1 MSVHPLSIID
11 MMNNLNLPTPSVS
24 PRISRNFIHQPRLK
38 CLSNLSDVWNPDTP
52 LLEIRATNILSN

>member
-1 MSVHPLSIID
+1 

-24 PRISRNFIHQPRLK
+24 PCISRNFIHQARLK
-38 CLSNLSDVWNPDTP
+38 CLSNLNDVWNPDTP

>member
-1 MSVHPLSIID
+1 MSVHLLSIID
-11 MMNNLNLPTPSVS
+11 MMNNLNLPTPPVS
-24 PRISRNFIHQPRLK
+24 PHIPRNFIHQPHLK